1 MRKKL
6 FKIPLY
12 LIALAFITEIVLRL
26 IIPPVDYLIPV
37 RMKSSNLLVA
47 IPPNVGGHDDWGF
60 RNRKIPD
67 KVDIVTIGDNITYG
81 VTVPRYSNWP
91 SQLSEI
97 TGQTVYNLSMGGW
110 AAPQY
115 LCVLEKY
122 ALNLKPK
129 AVVFS
134 IYLANDIFEAYRNRG
149 ISCDVNTIDNG
160 ALKDQPLYPS
170 SSLKEKF
177 IRFLKENCLLFSFG
191 LTQALKSKGLIV
203 KSNSKENSNPLFSKN
218 TLKWVSVST
227 PEVKEGLDITLD
239 FLKKAG
245 VICQREKILCMAA
258 LVPSKES
265 VYHGELTDLPEIMEK
280 ENYLRKSLINGGK
293 ETSVFVLDLLSAFQ
307 QGLNKQVLYNVDQ
320 VRPNKAGMQ
329 IIAKKISEVLE

>member
-1 MRKKL
+1 MLKKL
-6 FKIPLY
+6 IKIPLY
-12 LIALAFITEIVLRL
+12 LIALGIISEIVLRL
-26 IIPPVDYLIPV
+26 IIPPVDYLTPV

-60 RNRKIPD
+60 RNREIPP
-67 KVDIVTIGDNITYG
+67 KVDIVAIGDNITYG
-81 VTVPRYSNWP
+81 VTVPRYSSWP
-91 SQLSEI
+91 HQLGEQ
-97 TGQTVYNLSMGGW
+97 TGQSVYNLSMGGW

-122 ALNLKPK
+122 ALSLKPK

-134 IYLANDIFEAYRNRG
+134 IYLGNDIYEAYRNKG
-149 ISCDVNTIDNG
+149 ISCKVNSLDNG
-160 ALKDQPLYPS
+160 ALKNQPLYPPS
-170 SSLKEKF
+170 GMKEKI
-177 IRFLKENCLLFSFG
+177 IRTLNENCLLFKFG
-191 LTQALKSKGLIV
+191 LAQLSKLKKSMV
-203 KSNSKENSNPLFSKN
+203 KSNSKENLNPLFSKN
-218 TLKWVSVST
+218 TLKWVSVSN

-265 VYHGELTDLPEIMEK
+265 VYHGELSDLPEIMEK

-293 ETSVFVLDLLSAFQ
+293 ETSVYVLDLLPAFQ
-307 QGLNKQVLYNVDQ
+307 QGLNKQTLYRVDQ
-320 VRPNKAGMQ
+320 VRPNSAGME